1 MTKTKMLQSLLLLIF
16 LDVVQAGKL
25 CDFAK
30 KFPCKGKHCLSYEEE
45 DDTTMKSTSS
55 SPTEALSSSPG
66 NTVSSSDTT
75 GQGTSSSPNEALSS
89 SPGNTVSSSDTIGQ
103 GTSSSPN
110 EALSSSPDNTVSSSD
125 TTVQGT
131 SSSPN
136 EALSSSTGNTVS
148 SSDTTGQGTSSS
160 PTEALSSSPGNTVS
174 SSDTTGQ
181 QSTSSSPNEALSSLP
196 GSTVSSDDTIG
207 QQSTSSTP
215 NEARSSFPGST
226 VSSDDTIGQ
235 QSTSST
241 PNEAL
246 SSLPG
251 STVSSDDTIGQQSTS
266 STPNEALFSLP
277 GSTVSSDDTIGQQST
292 SSTPNEALSSLP
304 GSTVSSDDTIGQ
316 QSTSSTPNE
325 ALSSLLDTTVSSDDT
340 SPSPS
345 DTTVSPSP
353 TVCQLDEMRCYNED
367 HQMVCSAPE
376 NCTCQLTSIN
386 ASISAGGF
394 YVNSNCTKRAHCI
407 NGNVTWDGEYN
418 CSPNAQCEEQRNVR
432 QCYCKAGYHGDGQT
446 CESPDCKGVYDSG
459 HITSGI
465 YTTKPT
471 NWPGP
476 PFTVYCNMT
485 DGGGW
490 TVFQRRVNGSVDF
503 YRNWLSYK
511 EGFGELDHEFWLGN
525 DKLYYLTNQGNYQLR
540 IDLVDREGNQ
550 YYAEYDL
557 FRINDEND
565 NYRLS
570 GLGTFNGTDVGD
582 GLRWHYNH
590 RFTTYDRDNDILQN
604 NCAKANHGAWWYRGC
619 CHSNLNGNYHA
630 NLVPATVVCCGQ
642 ESTVCWKSLPGPDHN
657 IQYTEMKIREIL

>member
-55 SPTEALSSSPG
+55 SPNEALSSSPG
-66 NTVSSSDTT
+66 NTVSSSDTTGQGTSSSPNEALSSSPGNTVSSSDNT

-110 EALSSSPDNTVSSSD
+110 EALSSSP
-125 TTVQGT
+125 
-131 SSSPN
+131 
-136 EALSSSTGNTVS
+136 GNTVS
-148 SSDTTGQGTSSS
+148 SSDTTGQG
-160 PTEALSSSPGNTVS
+160 
-174 SSDTTGQ
+174 
-181 QSTSSSPNEALSSLP
+181 TSSSPNEALSSLP

-215 NEARSSFPGST
+215 NEALPSLPGST
-226 VSSDDTIGQ
+226 VSSDDPIGQ

-246 SSLPG
+246 PSLPG
-251 STVSSDDTIGQQSTS
+251 S
-266 STPNEALFSLP
+266 
-277 GSTVSSDDTIGQQST
+277 
-292 SSTPNEALSSLP
+292 
-304 GSTVSSDDTIGQ
+304 
-316 QSTSSTPNE
+316 
-325 ALSSLLDTTVSSDDT
+325 TVSSDDT

-353 TVCQLDEMRCYNED
+353 TVCQLDELRCYNED

-376 NCTCQLTSIN
+376 NCTCQLTSVN

-418 CSPNAQCEEQRNVR
+418 CSPNAQCEEQSNVR

-446 CESPDCKGVYDSG
+446 CEFPDCKGVNDSG

-465 YTTKPT
+465 YTIKPT

-525 DKLYYLTNQGNYQLR
+525 DKLYYLTNQGNYTLR
-540 IDLVDREGNQ
+540 IDLVDRAGNP

-570 GLGTFNGTDVGD
+570 GLGTFNGTAVGD
-582 GLRWHYNH
+582 SLRSHYK
-590 RFTTYDRDNDILQN
+590 REFSTYDRDNDVNAN
-604 NCAKANHGAWWYRGC
+604 NCAETRHGAWWYGYC

-630 NLVPATVVCCGQ
+630 NLVPATVVCCGE